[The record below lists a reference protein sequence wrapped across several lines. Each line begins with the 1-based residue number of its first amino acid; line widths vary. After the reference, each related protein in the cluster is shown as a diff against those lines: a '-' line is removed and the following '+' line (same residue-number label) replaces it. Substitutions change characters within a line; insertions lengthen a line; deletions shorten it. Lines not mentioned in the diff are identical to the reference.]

1 MREALLY
8 ERLAGGAVRCAVCQ
22 WRCRIQPGGLG
33 ACKVRQNIEG
43 RLYALNYEDV
53 TAAQVD
59 PIEKKPLF
67 HFHPGSRA
75 FSLGT
80 WGCNFH
86 CRHCQNWEI
95 SFARSAR
102 EVGARRMSPEESV
115 RYASQ
120 YGCQGIAWTYNEPT
134 IWFEFTLDGARLA
147 REAGLYT
154 VYVTN
159 GYITPEALDVIGPY
173 LDAFRVDVKGFKD
186 SFYRELA
193 RVPSVKG
200 VLEMAVRAKE
210 KWDMHVEV
218 VTNIIPSMNDDD
230 EQLEGIARWIAGS
243 LGLLTPWHVTRFYPD
258 HLLRHIPSTPLST
271 LERAYDIG
279 KRAGLSFLY
288 LGNVP
293 GTEKEN
299 TICPACGRLA
309 VRRSGYHT
317 EIVGMDEGRCR
328 HCKAD
333 LNMRGPW
340 SRHAPSSSIR
350 ALQKRLSVSEHL

>member
-8 ERLAGGAVRCAVCQ
+8 ERLAGGAVRCHVCQ

-33 ACKVRQNIEG
+33 ACKARQNMDG
-43 RLYALNYEDV
+43 VLYALNYGDV
-53 TAAQVD
+53 TAAHAD

-67 HFHPGSRA
+67 HFYPGSRV

-102 EVGARRMSPEESV
+102 EVGAQEMTAEETV
-115 RYASQ
+115 RYTIERH
-120 YGCQGIAWTYNEPT
+120 CQGIAWTYNEPS

-147 REAGLYT
+147 KAKNLYT

-159 GYITPEALDVIGPY
+159 GFMTPEALDMIGPY
-173 LDAFRVDVKGFKD
+173 LDAYRVDVKGFRD
-186 SFYRELA
+186 TFYRELA
-193 RVPSVKG
+193 KVPSVKG
-200 VLEMAVRAKE
+200 VLETARRAKE

-230 EQLEGIARWIAGS
+230 AQLEGIAHWIVQS
-243 LGLLTPWHVTRFYPD
+243 LGPSTPWHVTRFYPA
-258 HLLRHIPSTPLST
+258 HLLQHIPATPLAT
-271 LERAYDIG
+271 LDRAYEIG
-279 KRAGLSFLY
+279 KRAGLHFVY
-288 LGNVP
+288 IGNVP
-293 GTEKEN
+293 GAEKEN
-299 TICPACGRLA
+299 TLCPACGRLA
-309 VRRSGYHT
+309 IRRMGYQVQ
-317 EIVGMDEGRCR
+317 IVGMEEGRCR

-333 LNMRGPW
+333 LNMRGRW
-340 SRHAPSSSIR
+340 SECAPSSSD
-350 ALQKRLSVSEHL
+350 A